1 MSRLTGSRAHAL
13 VREPGVG
20 ETQGDTGLSRAEHA
34 YCRLRDAIRGGELR
48 AGQRLRETD
57 IAAWLGVSRTPVRE
71 AIRRLATDRLIENVP
86 GRGLSVATFDK
97 RQVRELYFV
106 RAVLEG
112 AAAELASQ
120 HASALEIAVMRELL
134 DRMRGCIDDSAE
146 TARLNRRFHEAIY
159 EAARNDYL
167 AQALGPMSDFIALLP
182 GTTFEVAGR
191 AAVALAEHEEILA
204 AIAARDGAKA
214 DQTARFHI
222 QRAGETRIRMMFD
235 AT

>member
-1 MSRLTGSRAHAL
+1 MHAL
-13 VREPGVG
+13 VRRAGAG
-20 ETQGDTGLSRAEHA
+20 DAAGDTGLSRAEHA
-34 YCRLRDAIRGGELR
+34 YCRLRDAIRSGELK

-57 IAAWLGVSRTPVRE
+57 VAAWLGVSRTPVRE
-71 AIRRLATDRLIENVP
+71 AIRRLASDRLIENAP
-86 GRGLSVATFDK
+86 GRGLAVTTFDK

-120 HASALEIAVMRELL
+120 HASDFEISVMRDLL
-134 DRMRGCIDDSAE
+134 ARMRGCLDDPAE

-159 EAARNDYL
+159 ESARNGYL

-191 AAVALAEHEEILA
+191 AAAALAEHEEILA
-204 AIAARDGAKA
+204 AIAERAADRADKAAR
-214 DQTARFHI
+214 RHI

-235 AT
+235 AGSS